1 MAEAKKKPVDPTL
14 VIVLLV
20 CVIVGMVQ
28 GARGVVRGASAGW
41 YRASAVA
48 VENVETFT
56 GSLRVSTSACKD
68 TAGLDQVR
76 YQVEDRTGREVSR
89 QEDAFVAGR
98 ARQEASVGKNL
109 PAGRYTVTVSCLSDG
124 KPTGQ
129 AESTNVTVGKNS
141 KNSKASTEGRRPS
154 GLPHTGN

>member
-14 VIVLLV
+14 VIVLLI

-41 YRASAVA
+41 HRASAVA
-48 VENVETFT
+48 VENTESFA

-76 YQVEDRTGREVSR
+76 YQVEDRDGREVAR
-89 QEDAFVAGR
+89 HETAYVAGR
-98 ARQEASVGKNL
+98 ARQEASVGKEL
-109 PAGRYTVTVSCLSDG
+109 PAGRYTVTVSCLCDG

-129 AESTNVTVGKNS
+129 SESTKVMVGKNS
-141 KNSKASTEGRRPS
+141 KASAEGRRPS